1 MEQINAFKFP
11 PSHGVSAPVSPDLKV
26 HPTPGSQIRELNST
40 LILNSPEMDCQHTV
54 SFSCILFR
62 LRQDWRGL
70 EEREGEEGTGKK
82 RKEEEES

>member
-1 MEQINAFKFP
+1 MLQVEQINAFKFP
-11 PSHGVSAPVSPDLKV
+11 PSHGVSGPVSPDLKV
-26 HPTPGSQIRELNST
+26 HPTPGSQMRELNSI
-40 LILNSPEMDCQHTV
+40 LILNSPEMDC
-54 SFSCILFR
+54 CILFR